1 MLLCAA
7 SLSAQDSPKFEVWL
21 QRPLVQNDLA
31 YWHQK
36 SPLGRSNISDIAQD
50 STGYI
55 WMTSAEGVLRFDGH
69 DVEVYDRS
77 NVKVF
82 NRDQF
87 RQVVLSPDDILW
99 VSTNENLYYY
109 KDREFFVWKD
119 ESNQLKN
126 NIERLEFDAEGNLWA
141 LASGLLYRIE
151 GNKSVKDPFEV
162 GEVKSIIK
170 CDQKL
175 LWVVTEKEEVF
186 TIDGTLSKTPL
197 PFLND
202 LFPLGIQ
209 HVIGNKDKLIYVA
222 LEGGELYM
230 VKDGLKS
237 KVNWSQ
243 QPDHDVRGNVIHSL
257 KADSQGFVWVLA
269 HENLYRLNG
278 VEVEIVNDSFG
289 SSDFHVNTVFEDRHG
304 DYWIGTYSGV
314 ALLYQSAVGFIDY
327 FNEGEVA
334 LTTSVYEDREGNVWV
349 GSVNKGLFSVK
360 NHRLSPVLSNGD
372 LPKSVNSIVQLQ
384 NGNLLIGGESGLF
397 EVRYDGA
404 KLSLVQ
410 KRSDKPIRALYV
422 DRSGALW
429 VNRQASEERFETAV
443 SRDGEA
449 SVRMELDD
457 KRVFFFYETN
467 EYGLLIGTDAGLY
480 QSKNGE
486 FRVVGADFGLDRENF
501 FSAAQVKESVWISSK
516 SRGLVQLI
524 GDSIA
529 VLDSKKNFKIKN
541 SSSMIPDDKGGLW
554 FGVNLGVFYL
564 PVNEFQDLIENGD
577 LLSNIEFYAIN
588 SSDNA
593 LGYPLQIK
601 TTSGKIL
608 ITTDRGLIEVTPDF
622 KPKRSPV
629 LDIESYMVENE
640 VFNIKDNQIQLSG
653 NDNNLV
659 INYSGIDFLNYG
671 SLEYEFTL
679 EGFDNQW
686 HNVAQRSSA
695 IYTNLPKGNYTFKL
709 RLANMGN
716 DSPVKTIMIRKLAK
730 WYESTLFTI
739 LVGLLGFALLV
750 ILVKW
755 RTRIIREKNKKLK
768 VEVDLRTTE
777 LKQVLNSLEDT
788 VEERTETL
796 TKALEQLNLAM
807 EAGKLASYYENYD
820 EEGHI
825 TDYMYAEQFY
835 NLAGYQAGDFEL
847 TREGWEALIHPE
859 DAPRDQAQFA
869 KISKP
874 GTDNQYINNYWVE
887 YRIKSKSGDY
897 VWMESMG
904 RVVERYP
911 NGTIKKLVGVLA
923 DINDRKKNELAR
935 LESEERFRHV
945 FEAGANGLILVNSEG
960 SLELFNKRAAQIFNF
975 ELEEFQHKNISEL
988 IPIFENIDGKFDEEL
1003 LKNQV
1008 EPGGHYSG
1016 CHKDGTRFPI
1026 RLEFTNLI
1034 IKEEELSLVVVMDMT
1049 HEMEMEQALED
1060 SRLQIKLDRDKYHSV
1075 FENINDAIF
1084 IVGVEGDRFKYL
1096 EINSVDAKII
1106 GYSKENVIDKYIED
1120 LFPKMADYLNWR
1132 FASCRDS
1139 GEVVTYQEKVKF
1151 QDKEQDF
1158 ETSLIPILED
1168 GKVVRI
1174 IGIAHDITELIK
1186 SQKVI
1191 REREEKLRFALEA
1204 TQDAIIDWDFQSGKV
1219 DVSPVLYRMLGYKI
1233 SSVQE
1238 HIVGITKLINKSD
1251 FDFGTVD
1258 ELRKQIQ
1265 QLGDN
1270 TFVREFRMKMFDGS
1284 WLWVLMRGKVVK
1296 SESGD
1301 ALRFVGTISDIS
1313 KEKKKTKDKLEAI
1326 LQTEDNER
1334 RRISREIH
1342 DGLQQTLTISA
1353 LNLEFIHREISKL
1366 SDRSQKKFE
1375 QGWSYLQQAIAE
1387 SRGVAHT
1394 LMPKAIVDFGFISAC
1409 KSLIME
1415 FNNSVDGTIFHFNHN
1430 LADESNID
1438 KNIEVTLYRI
1448 LQEAL
1453 NNVIKYANANEV
1465 NVQLRDYNDILMLT
1479 VEDDGSGFDVE
1490 EAKSSD
1496 IGFGL
1501 RSMQNRIDA
1510 ISGVLEIESAPG
1522 KGTFIVVQI
1531 SKDILTEV

>member
-7 SLSAQDSPKFEVWL
+7 SLSAQDSPKYDVWH
-21 QRPLVQNDLA
+21 QRPLIQNDLA

-36 SPLGRSNISDIAQD
+36 SPLGRSEITDIAQD

-55 WMTSAEGVLRFDGH
+55 WMTSAEGVLRFDGY

-77 NVKVF
+77 KVEVF
-82 NRDQF
+82 NRDEFQ
-87 RQVVLSPDDILW
+87 QAVLSPDDILW
-99 VSTNENLYYY
+99 LSTNENLYYY
-109 KDREFFVWKD
+109 KNRKFSVWKD
-119 ESNQLKN
+119 ANKQLKN
-126 NIERLEFDAEGNLWA
+126 DIDRLEFDPEGNLWA
-141 LASGLLYRIE
+141 LARGFLYRV
-151 GNKSVKDPFEV
+151 GGDSAVKDPLGL
-162 GEVKSIIK
+162 GEIKSLIK
-170 CDQKL
+170 CQQNL
-175 LWVVTEKEEVF
+175 LWVVTKEEEVF
-186 TIDGTLSKTPL
+186 TVDGAQSKKSF
-197 PFLND
+197 PFLNE
-202 LFPLGIQ
+202 LFPDDIQ
-209 HVIGNKDKLIYVA
+209 HAVGNIDRSIYVA
-222 LEGGELYM
+222 LENGSLYR
-230 VKDGLKS
+230 VKDGVKT
-237 KVNWSQ
+237 KIDWSDQ
-243 QPDHDVRGNVIHSL
+243 QEAGVRGDIIHSL

-269 HENLYRLNG
+269 HENLYRVNG
-278 VEVEIVNDSFG
+278 TKVEIVNYSLA
-289 SSDFHVNTVFEDRHG
+289 SNDFHVNAVFEDKHG
-304 DYWIGTYSGV
+304 DFWIGTYSG
-314 ALLYQSAVGFIDY
+314 AAFLYQSAVGFIDY
-327 FNEGEVA
+327 YNEGEVA

-349 GSVNKGLFSVK
+349 GSVNRGLFSIK
-360 NHRLSPVLSNGD
+360 NGVLSPIPSDDN
-372 LPKSVNSIVQLQ
+372 LPVSIKSIAQLN
-384 NGNLLIGGESGLF
+384 NGNLLLGGQSGLF
-397 EVRYDGA
+397 EVRYNSVNT
-404 KLSLVQ
+404 SLVRQ
-410 KRSDKPIRALYV
+410 IDDRPTRALFT
-422 DRSGALW
+422 DKSETLW
-429 VNRQASEERFETAV
+429 VNRQATDGRYETVAIKN
-443 SRDGEA
+443 GITNKKK
-449 SVRMELDD
+449 ELDD
-457 KRVFFFYETN
+457 KRIFFFYETD
-467 EYGLLIGTDAGLY
+467 EYGLLIGTDSGLY
-480 QSKNGE
+480 QLKDDKLE
-486 FRVVGADFGLDRENF
+486 AVGSELGLERENF
-501 FSAAQVKESVWISSK
+501 FSATEVNESVWVSSK
-516 SRGLVQLI
+516 SRGLIQLK
-524 GDSIA
+524 GDSVS
-529 VLDSKKNFKIKN
+529 VLDSKQNFKVKN
-541 SSSMIPDDKGGLW
+541 SSSMIPDDNGGLW
-554 FGVNLGVFYL
+554 FGVNLGVSYL
-564 PVNEFQDLIENGD
+564 PLKEFEDLIENGD
-577 LLSNIEFYAIN
+577 PLSNIEFYAIS

-686 HNVAQRSSA
+686 HNVGQRSSA

-709 RLANMGN
+709 RLANMGKE
-716 DSPVKTIMIRKLAK
+716 SPVETISVRKLAK

-739 LVGLLGFALLV
+739 LVGLLCFALLV

-807 EAGKLASYYENYD
+807 EAGKLASYYEIYD
-820 EEGHI
+820 KEGHI

-935 LESEERFRHV
+935 LESDARFRHV
-945 FEAGANGLILVNSEG
+945 FEAGANGLILVNGEG
-960 SLELFNKRAAQIFNF
+960 SLELFNKKAAQIFNF

-1008 EPGGHYSG
+1008 EPGGYYSG

-1106 GYSKENVIDKYIED
+1106 GYSKENVIDRYIED

-1204 TQDAIIDWDFQSGKV
+1204 TQDAIIDWDFHSGKV

-1394 LMPKAIVDFGFISAC
+1394 LMPKAIVDFGLISAC